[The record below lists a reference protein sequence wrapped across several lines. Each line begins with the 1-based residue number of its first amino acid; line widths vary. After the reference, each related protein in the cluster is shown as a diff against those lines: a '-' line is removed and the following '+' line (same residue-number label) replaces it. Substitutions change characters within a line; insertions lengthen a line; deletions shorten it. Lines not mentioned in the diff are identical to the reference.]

1 MASNSHTYEI
11 APDDEDLE
19 LQDDLV
25 ATSRDGLLPT
35 HLAPA
40 AHNKGKGKER
50 ATSPTGGVSHG
61 LEGRIGTAAAGASG
75 GQRQTAFGG
84 IQTETR
90 SVPLPRR
97 VRSSIFLPRFV
108 RTLVGIPE
116 PTRSTSPS
124 RKLSSVARAS
134 CLPLHSERAQTP

>member
-1 MASNSHTYEI
+1 MAAKSHAYEI
-11 APDDEDLE
+11 AADDEEDLE

-40 AHNKGKGKER
+40 ATHKGKGKER
-50 ATSPTGGVSHG
+50 ATSPASLG
-61 LEGRIGTAAAGASG
+61 LEGRIGSTAAAGGSG

-90 SVPLPRR
+90 SVPR
-97 VRSSIFLPRFV
+97 
-108 RTLVGIPE
+108 GG
-116 PTRSTSPS
+116 
-124 RKLSSVARAS
+124 SSVPAQPLYTHAH
-134 CLPLHSERAQTP
+134 LPLAQVYWDRHAR

>member
-1 MASNSHTYEI
+1 MAAKSHAYEI
-11 APDDEDLE
+11 AADDDEDLE

-40 AHNKGKGKER
+40 AANNNKNKGKGKER
-50 ATSPTGGVSHG
+50 ATSPASLG
-61 LEGRIGTAAAGASG
+61 LEGRIGSNAAAAGAG

-90 SVPLPRR
+90 SVLRALLPCQYNPLY
-97 VRSSIFLPRFV
+97 
-108 RTLVGIPE
+108 TH
-116 PTRSTSPS
+116 
-124 RKLSSVARAS
+124 AH
-134 CLPLHSERAQTP
+134 LPLAQVYWNRYAR

>member
-1 MASNSHTYEI
+1 MAAKSHAYEI
-11 APDDEDLE
+11 AADDEEDLE

-40 AHNKGKGKER
+40 TANKGKGKER
-50 ATSPTGGVSHG
+50 ATSPASLG
-61 LEGRIGTAAAGASG
+61 LEGRIGSTAAAGGSG

-90 SVPLPRR
+90 SVSLRCQH
-97 VRSSIFLPRFV
+97 VRCIL
-108 RTLVGIPE
+108 
-116 PTRSTSPS
+116 TRANS
-124 RKLSSVARAS
+124 ARAQVYR
-134 CLPLHSERAQTP
+134 HRYAR